1 MAAPRTFSVLASF
14 AAKNGLATA
23 EVEADSLE
31 SLDCKARVAL
41 GAPQSGSG
49 GGGGGGGGA
58 GGGEAFVQLLDPATD
73 SFVELLAAPG
83 GFGALPSSL
92 QLRVGLRSAA
102 GAAAEG
108 GAAKGGSPA
117 AAMPREVKPRK
128 RIAVLG
134 GSFDPITDGHLKCA
148 CEIIHS
154 RCADEVWLTPCGP
167 RPDKPSLK
175 TPVLHRLIMC
185 HLAVNTTF
193 GARFPVYVKDHEA
206 HLEEAMAT
214 YHLIEKLQRDDP
226 AADFLFVVG
235 TDLLPG
241 IKDWDAPGV
250 PDAGRKLWDGFAKF
264 LVVDRPGYSMMADLP
279 ANFISMVPHESDNI
293 TLVGDQLSS
302 SEIRLRLTTPG
313 PSTARQGGRRPS
325 VARQRAASREYA
337 LAAAASAEGGGGG
350 GGGGDD
356 DEGDP
361 AAAAAEGGELEP
373 VAPAYGAQ
381 ERYDLE
387 HGHFSRAEGL
397 VPSAVLAHILRNAL
411 YQS

>member
-1 MAAPRTFSVLASF
+1 MAASTTRTFSVLASF

-23 EVEADSLE
+23 EVDADSLE

-41 GAPQSGSG
+41 GVPQSGSG
-49 GGGGGGGGA
+49 GGGGD
-58 GGGEAFVQLLDPATD
+58 AFVQLLDPATD
-73 SFVELLAAPG
+73 AFVELLAAPG

-92 QLRVGLRSAA
+92 QLRVGLRSA
-102 GAAAEG
+102 
-108 GAAKGGSPA
+108 KGGSPA
-117 AAMPREVKPRK
+117 AAMPRKVTPRK

-154 RCADEVWLTPCGP
+154 RCADEVWLVPCGP

-206 HLEEAMAT
+206 HLKEAMAT

-226 AADFLFVVG
+226 GADFLFVVG

-264 LVVDRPGYSMMADLP
+264 LVVDRPGYSMMPDLP

-313 PSTARQGGRRPS
+313 PSTAARQAGRRPL

-337 LAAAASAEGGGGG
+337 LAAAAASAEGGGGG
-350 GGGGDD
+350 GGDGGEDGGD
-356 DEGDP
+356 P
-361 AAAAAEGGELEP
+361 AAAAAAAAAAAEGGELEP

-381 ERYDLE
+381 ERYDIQQ
-387 HGHFSRAEGL
+387 GNFSRAEGL